1 MFNDIKITINGTEL
15 DLAEVIEDNEGEPL
29 DAVDILEAV
38 KYELENV
45 AGDMMDHIRIIDTSK
60 IPGGL

>member
-60 IPGGL
+60 IPGGF

>member
-1 MFNDIKITINGTEL
+1 MFNDIKITINDTEL
-15 DLAEVIEDNEGEPL
+15 DLAEVIENNEGEPL
-29 DAVDILEAV
+29 DVVDILEAI

>member
-1 MFNDIKITINGTEL
+1 MFNDIKITSNGTEL
-15 DLAEVIEDNEGEPL
+15 DLAEVIEDNEGALL

-45 AGDMMDHIRIIDTSK
+45 AGDRMDHIRIIDTSK
-60 IPGGL
+60 IPGGF